1 MLNIESTAQD
11 PELLK
16 AKDPVT
22 LNIPGGVQDRDYAGS
37 PGHFLFWSVSLL
49 LIFQIKCQCTEVLN
63 TYLSIHIY

>member
-1 MLNIESTAQD
+1 M
-11 PELLK
+11 ELQHKSERGLYNDEQS
-16 AKDPVT
+16 AG
-22 LNIPGGVQDRDYAGS
+22 IPRDKTELRIFYDGS